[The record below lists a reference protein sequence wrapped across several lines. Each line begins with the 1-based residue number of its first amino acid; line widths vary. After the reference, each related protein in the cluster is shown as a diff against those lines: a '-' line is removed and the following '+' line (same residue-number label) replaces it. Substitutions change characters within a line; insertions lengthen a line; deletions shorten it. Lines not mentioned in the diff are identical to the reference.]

1 MNCLAIFASSV
12 SLKWFQNKMT
22 VECGLEN
29 SSGSCYLQKRLSVS
43 QELQDSFPPAL
54 KTNVASSTEQ
64 QRKYNGWLTP
74 QKYLCK
80 YTDFKSKRGSNPST
94 GKRQGQQD
102 SGTILGY
109 KISSSSIWKKLHI
122 SKYYT
127 YTLFIEML
135 FLKSYWYIFLLN
147 IYSRA
152 SAHWVKIR
160 LNFLKIIIFM
170 KLKTEK
176 KFPYLFP
183 LSSTYSWMLI
193 LL

>member
-22 VECGLEN
+22 VECVLEN
-29 SSGSCYLQKRLSVS
+29 FSGSCYLQKRLSVS

-109 KISSSSIWKKLHI
+109 KISSSSIWKKITYFKILYLYSFHRDAFLKELLIHI
-122 SKYYT
+122 S
-127 YTLFIEML
+127 
-135 FLKSYWYIFLLN
+135 S
-147 IYSRA
+147 
-152 SAHWVKIR
+152 
-160 LNFLKIIIFM
+160 
-170 KLKTEK
+170 
-176 KFPYLFP
+176 
-183 LSSTYSWMLI
+183 
-193 LL
+193 